1 MQIEARLFADD
12 GETPNHPTLPL
23 VIMRGSGVVAEDDP
37 AGWFEERFASHGWKA
52 AWRWGVYSYH
62 HFHTT
67 NHEVLGVVIG
77 HARLMLGGAHGEEF
91 TVRPGDVIVI
101 PAGVGHK
108 CLEAT
113 DDFMVVGAYPRGEN
127 PDLVKSSGK
136 EADRQRI
143 AGVPLP
149 EEDPL
154 HGADGPLF
162 DYWKR

>member
-1 MQIEARLFADD
+1 
-12 GETPNHPTLPL
+12 
-23 VIMRGSGVVAEDDP
+23 
-37 AGWFEERFASHGWKA
+37 
-52 AWRWGVYSYH
+52 
-62 HFHTT
+62 
-67 NHEVLGVVIG
+67 
-77 HARLMLGGAHGEEF
+77 MLGGAHGEEF